1 MTETL
6 EWSWVNIVDAGLSRA
21 PPSTQNYKKART
33 NLSTHPDVGQV
44 DRLVPGFNIFSDASF
59 PANVSNLA
67 DLYEERAAIRECDGH
82 YSRAEAES
90 LAWGEVLNRWHMR
103 HGARVPRDLCAGCRG
118 PIGSAKALD
127 MIDGNRVHLGDPDCL
142 VRHGER
148 WREAATRALLALG
161 LRSPGQ

>member
-1 MTETL
+1 MTEIL
-6 EWSWVNIVDAGLSRA
+6 EWSWVNIVEAGSSRA
-21 PPSTQNYKKART
+21 PPSTQNYKKPRP
-33 NLSTHPDVGQV
+33 NLSTPPDVGQV
-44 DRLVPGFNIFSDASF
+44 ERLVPDFNSISDASVL
-59 PANVSNLA
+59 ANVSNLA
-67 DLYEERAAIRECDGH
+67 DLYEERVAIREFDGH

-103 HGARVPRDLCAGCRG
+103 HGERVPRDLCAGCRR

-148 WREAATRALLALG
+148 WRADAMRALLALG